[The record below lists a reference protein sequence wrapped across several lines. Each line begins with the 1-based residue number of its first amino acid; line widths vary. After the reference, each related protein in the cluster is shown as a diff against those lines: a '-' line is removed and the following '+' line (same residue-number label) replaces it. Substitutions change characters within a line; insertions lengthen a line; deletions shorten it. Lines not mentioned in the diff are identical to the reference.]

1 MARKSRVRR
10 RIKAR
15 HTRRRQVTGGESDYL
30 TDVQFNE
37 QADSFSSIGF
47 SILLR
52 FNSGNVYYGDINVGT
67 YKSPLK
73 DGSYTVYKI
82 EPSQRLYGRPL
93 TEKEVE
99 KHEEIKVKTKHE
111 EIKVKTKPDVK
122 KSSSYYGRISALI
135 TPGSSIKKD
144 KKPPHSTFSSSE

>member
-47 SILLR
+47 NIVLR

-67 YKSPLK
+67 YNSPLK

-99 KHEEIKVKTKHE
+99 KHEEIKVKTK
-111 EIKVKTKPDVK
+111 PAVK
-122 KSSSYYGRISALI
+122 KSSSYYGRLSALI
-135 TPGSSIKKD
+135 TPRSSIEKD
-144 KKPPHSTFSSSE
+144 KKPPYSTFSSSE